1 MFEEII
7 GQDCI
12 NTLMQN
18 ILNIEHIVDEKF
30 KLITMVRREGI

>member
-12 NTLMQN
+12 NTLMQKN
-18 ILNIEHIVDEKF
+18 LSIEHIVDDKF
-30 KLITMVRREGI
+30 KLITMVRRESI